1 MVSII
6 ICTLNAEKT
15 ISQAIRSA
23 RLLNPLEIIVVDG
36 NSKDKT
42 VSIAKRHKVKVIYDN
57 GSGLGN
63 ARNIGLGEAKGRYVL
78 YMGPDNIFKDDINL
92 IDVINE
98 MDHYGYVGIG
108 FRSTMQDFSFLEG
121 FDKYLCDGMA
131 HRWVTKIKSGQSKVI
146 GTPFMFKKDV
156 LSNLTFNSK
165 SKYSDDT
172 DICERI
178 YKKNMRVGYSRKI
191 LAHDVWRGRK
201 ESVINRFKMYG
212 KSDREFYIANKKNWG
227 ILRKIKSILHPMS
240 EFEIIETA
248 DDLKYLPFVIYIVFW
263 RYVGYAG
270 F

>member
-6 ICTLNAEKT
+6 ICTLNAEKN

-36 NSKDKT
+36 NSKDNT
-42 VSIAKRHKVKVIYDN
+42 VKIAKRHKVKVVYDN

-63 ARNIGLGEAKGRYVL
+63 ARNIGLGEAKGIYVL
-78 YMGPDNIFKDDINL
+78 YMGPDNIFKDDIDL
-92 IDVINE
+92 IDIINE

-108 FRSTMQDFSFLEG
+108 FRSTMQNFHFLEG

-131 HRWVTKIKSGQSKVI
+131 HRWIKKIKSGPSKVI
-146 GTPFMFKKDV
+146 GTPFMFKRDI

-172 DICERI
+172 DLCERI

-191 LAHDVWRGRK
+191 LVYDVWQGRK

-212 KSDREFYIANKKNWG
+212 KSDGEFYKAHKKNWS
-227 ILRKIKSILHPMS
+227 IFRKIKSILHPLN
-240 EFEIIETA
+240 EFKIIETV
-248 DDLKYLPFVIYIVFW
+248 DDFKYLPFVIYIVLK
-263 RYVGYAG
+263 RYMGWLNV
-270 F
+270 